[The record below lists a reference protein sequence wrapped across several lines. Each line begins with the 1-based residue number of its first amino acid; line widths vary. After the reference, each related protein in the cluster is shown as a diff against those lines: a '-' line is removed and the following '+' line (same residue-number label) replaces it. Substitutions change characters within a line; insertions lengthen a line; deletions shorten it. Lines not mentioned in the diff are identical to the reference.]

1 VSLGRVGYDVHNVA
15 NPPGSD
21 FVSHFLTDGSTM
33 KVRFLGLNLVQI
45 ERRIPPRKW
54 AIVKAKFAITFEGRF
69 SLA

>member
-1 VSLGRVGYDVHNVA
+1 VSLGRVGYDVHIVV
-15 NPPGSD
+15 PPGSD

-45 ERRIPPRKW
+45 EWRIPPRKG

-69 SLA
+69 TLG